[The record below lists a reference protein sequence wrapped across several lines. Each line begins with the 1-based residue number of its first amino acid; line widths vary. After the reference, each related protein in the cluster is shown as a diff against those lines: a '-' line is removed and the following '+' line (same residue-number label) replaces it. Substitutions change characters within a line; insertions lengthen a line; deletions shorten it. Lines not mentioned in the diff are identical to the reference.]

1 MNLVLLDTHLLLW
14 AAAGDARLPEVVR
27 QRLVDEHTQ
36 PLFSAASIWEIVIKA
51 GLDRADFR
59 VDASLL
65 RRGLVDN
72 GYKEL
77 PITSAHTLGV
87 ARLPDH
93 HRDPFDRLLIAQAM
107 EEGVELMTADRRLA
121 DYPGPVVVV

>member
-27 QRLVDEHTQ
+27 QRLVDQHTQ